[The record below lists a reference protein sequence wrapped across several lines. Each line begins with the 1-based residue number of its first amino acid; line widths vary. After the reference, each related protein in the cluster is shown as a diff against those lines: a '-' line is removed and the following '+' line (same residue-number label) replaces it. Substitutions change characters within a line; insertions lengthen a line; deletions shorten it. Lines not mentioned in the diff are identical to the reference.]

1 MSLYLPGLAPS
12 TQEPEILP
20 ACPPEQARRPRP
32 THRDD
37 SLGSLP
43 AARATLARLGVTHA
57 DWPHQRLLVV
67 QVALRS
73 YRLQPHRHEPA
84 LHEVVREGGAVR
96 VIGSAWTGE
105 EAILDHL
112 WAERSRDLELETRP
126 LAPGRWRVAAWLS
139 EDGRPV
145 LAEDDTATA
154 RRIAEG
160 LAARSPGSAVR

>member
-1 MSLYLPGLAPS
+1 MTLYLPGFSPAP
-12 TQEPEILP
+12 EPEVLP
-20 ACPPEQARRPRP
+20 ASPPEQGPRHRP

-37 SLGSLP
+37 SLATLP

-57 DWPHQRLLVV
+57 GWPHQRLLVV

-73 YRLQPHRHEPA
+73 YHLQPHHHEPA

-96 VIGSAWTGE
+96 VIGRAWIGD

-112 WAERSRDLELETRP
+112 WAERGRELELETRP
-126 LAPGRWRVAAWLS
+126 LAPGRWRVACWLD
-139 EDGRPV
+139 EEGRPV
-145 LAEDDTATA
+145 LAEDDPTTA

-160 LAARSPGSAVR
+160 LAARSPGAWVR